1 MIRRPP
7 RSTLFPYTTLFRS
20 RLLAGGADHSPDYF
34 PGRRHH
40 RATGHIP
47 LSQVRGGN
55 VRRGPRRHSHPARGR
70 RVDCRDHGRWPFG
83 KLVHRGARLDDDA
96 RRGRCAAH
104 HGLRSRRGAHPAARA
119 RADRGAAGAHLSR
132 LDGGTLRRWRRRLAL
147 WRHEPGDLHLAAG
160 RRDLADPFQGRDDQG
175 AVHGTR
181 DRCGS
186 LRRGPARQG
195 QRRVAR
201 AADHGLGG
209 EIDLPRHRARRPVRH
224 LLRLDRNVMNAKDKP
239 VISIKDLVVGFG
251 DQTVLDHLSLD
262 VRKGE
267 ILGVVGKSGGGK
279 SVLLRTI
286 IGLLPK
292 WHGKIEVLGVDLDTA
307 SEQQRRALERRW
319 GVLFQQGAL
328 FSSLTVRQNVQFP
341 MRENLEISQRLMDEM
356 ALAKL
361 DMVGL
366 TPIDAEK
373 FPAELSGGMTKRA
386 ALARALALDPE
397 IVFLDEPTS
406 GLDPIA
412 AGDFDALIKT
422 LQGTLGLTV
431 YMNTHDLES
440 LYTVC
445 DRIAAL
451 ADGRIVALGPMK
463 TMLECTHPWV
473 QTYFQG
479 KRGGM
484 LTKRIGQ
491 LVD

>member
-1 MIRRPP
+1 
-7 RSTLFPYTTLFRS
+7 
-20 RLLAGGADHSPDYF
+20 
-34 PGRRHH
+34 
-40 RATGHIP
+40 
-47 LSQVRGGN
+47 
-55 VRRGPRRHSHPARGR
+55 
-70 RVDCRDHGRWPFG
+70 
-83 KLVHRGARLDDDA
+83 
-96 RRGRCAAH
+96 
-104 HGLRSRRGAHPAARA
+104 
-119 RADRGAAGAHLSR
+119 
-132 LDGGTLRRWRRRLAL
+132 
-147 WRHEPGDLHLAAG
+147 
-160 RRDLADPFQGRDDQG
+160 
-175 AVHGTR
+175 
-181 DRCGS
+181 
-186 LRRGPARQG
+186 
-195 QRRVAR
+195 
-201 AADHGLGG
+201 
-209 EIDLPRHRARRPVRH
+209 
-224 LLRLDRNVMNAKDKP
+224 MNPKDKP

-292 WHGKIEVLGVDLDTA
+292 WHGKIEVLGV
-307 SEQQRRALERRW
+307 
-319 GVLFQQGAL
+319 
-328 FSSLTVRQNVQFP
+328 SSLTVRQNVQFP

-373 FPAELSGGMTKRA
+373 YPAELSGGMTKRA

-422 LQGTLGLTV
+422 LQRTLGLTV

-451 ADGRIVALGPMK
+451 ADGRIVALGPME

-484 LTKRIGQ
+484 LTNRLEQ
-491 LVD
+491 VN